1 MRFVYGFVCKLLDS
15 VGGIILTAVQFW
27 NGEKERLSYR
37 LTESQRER
45 ERERETDRERKRE
58 RERTLRAVSP

>member
-1 MRFVYGFVCKLLDS
+1 MDS
-15 VGGIILTAVQFW
+15 DGGIILAAVQFW

-45 ERERETDRERKRE
+45 ERETDRERKRE
-58 RERTLRAVSP
+58 RELRGL